1 VKDLATALALAL
13 VFEGVLCALFTKPM
27 QKMMAET
34 AILPANVL
42 RIGGLVAAAVGVAIV
57 WFVRRGFPG

>member
-1 VKDLATALALAL
+1 
-13 VFEGVLCALFTKPM
+13 M